1 MMKNTQLNTW
11 LWKWHIVAG
20 LISLPFMLLLAIT
33 GVIYLLKSD
42 YNQYAYRDIVQVA
55 PSDAEQLSIS
65 TQLSSAQA
73 HTQQPIVGFVLPQQ
87 PNQAT
92 EFKVKGAGRNAP
104 TVYVNPYTAEITGQL
119 DDQQTLMFTVR
130 KLHGELLLSKPGTLT
145 IELVASWFI
154 VLILTGIYVWWP
166 KSGSGLAG
174 LFSIRTQHSS
184 RIFWRDC
191 HAVIGF
197 WLSVVMLAVVA
208 GGMPWTDMFGGQLKW
223 IQKQTNTGYPKNW
236 RNSKGLHSVTS
247 SQPPLSA
254 DQLVTL
260 ANSFELPGTVSIT
273 LPSTQNAV
281 ATISNRALWLDD
293 QEVIHVD
300 QYSGQIIKS
309 YTWDDVG
316 ILMELR
322 QIFMRFHQ
330 GEYGALNWW
339 AMLTVGLL
347 FIFSTSAGLMSYLYR
362 KKKGSWSI
370 PQAPKAFKVDKV
382 IVIMVLCLGLL
393 FPMFGISLLII
404 WLWEHS
410 PHQAT

>member
-1 MMKNTQLNTW
+1 
-11 LWKWHIVAG
+11 
-20 LISLPFMLLLAIT
+20 
-33 GVIYLLKSD
+33 
-42 YNQYAYRDIVQVA
+42 
-55 PSDAEQLSIS
+55 
-65 TQLSSAQA
+65 
-73 HTQQPIVGFVLPQQ
+73 
-87 PNQAT
+87 
-92 EFKVKGAGRNAP
+92 
-104 TVYVNPYTAEITGQL
+104 
-119 DDQQTLMFTVR
+119 
-130 KLHGELLLSKPGTLT
+130 
-145 IELVASWFI
+145 
-154 VLILTGIYVWWP
+154 
-166 KSGSGLAG
+166 
-174 LFSIRTQHSS
+174 
-184 RIFWRDC
+184 
-191 HAVIGF
+191 
-197 WLSVVMLAVVA
+197 MLAVVA

-223 IQKQTNTGYPKNW
+223 VQKQTNTGYPKNW

-273 LPSTQNAV
+273 LPSTKDAV

-300 QYSGQIIKS
+300 QYSGHIIQS

-347 FIFSTSAGLMSYLYR
+347 FIFSTSAGLVSYLYR

-370 PQAPKAFKVDKV
+370 PQAPQAFKVDKV
-382 IVIMVLCLGLL
+382 IVAMVLCLGLL

-404 WLWEHS
+404 WLWEHR